1 MKRALIALALVFHTS
16 LGAQTDT
23 LRGRELQPADG
34 IGSLIDTLI
43 GSAGGRGSA
52 SSAAGIQKVIVSDDT
67 EQSITLVV
75 SYAGLDG
82 RRLSGEIIGDRRRSL
97 REFRPVTADLA
108 AGSSQTELTFTF
120 ADGVPEG
127 ATIDAAYVR
136 LTVMREDRP
145 FPEVTRTFRLPKRF
159 RAGIRAENVVV
170 RLVAKPIG
178 TAIGLGPQPS
188 FQPPPVV
195 GPPLAPTRP
204 GRPAGAVV
212 RDHRTGQRV
221 MTAPPPRTE
230 TAPGGG
236 VVVHGTAV
244 KRADA
249 PAAPRDHRGGASG
262 GAVGTRDH
270 RAGANPTV
278 VAKTAPAAQTL
289 PPSKNLQVLSQ
300 FHFGILEAD
309 KRNFNAQG
317 PGSAAIELL
326 ESLAAED
333 IESDLSRVSNI
344 SLRVFPDKNPASGVF
359 YFLPRAYHV
368 KWDPDSGYEFRM
380 LYAAATAEGQA
391 GEVAMASRFDGGI
404 DLGER
409 QFITELVR
417 AYATR
422 NRLTFKDNKV
432 TLRPLPI
439 DGIEVSLVDEL
450 KQYKI
455 PAERTAIAKISDVLS
470 EIEVSWIT
478 DAITKENLQ
487 LLLLDFGLTGE
498 VTFTPSGGEL
508 GPQQVPV
515 RIRFSDPGTFGRFR
529 WRRDEAWQNPT
540 PYPARAKYLHT
551 LVVHPTQHT
560 PIVYSWDLGGVQV
573 PPKGRAEIDASKVP
587 AWVDTH
593 AKRMWIEYATVDECT
608 PCDQEVIA
616 DVTGGVTSVGSSQ
629 IAFHTI
635 TPLADTGAY
644 EVDIEVRSRYFDPR
658 NRDMQTKGP
667 VVLNADN
674 QDMTVGP
681 IYAPSGGASGSGG
694 PLFEYRI
701 DLVLK
706 DGSTYKGTRW
716 VRSDSLRVLVGT
728 SQIEQSLGSLP
739 RPATPAPSGADTPPP
754 APPQPPV

>member
-16 LGAQTDT
+16 LAAQTGT

-34 IGSLIDTLI
+34 VGSLLESLI
-43 GSAGGRGSA
+43 GSATGGGAPSGG
-52 SSAAGIQKVIVSDDT
+52 GIQKVIVSDDT
-67 EQSITLVV
+67 DQAITLTV

-82 RRLSGEIIGDRRRSL
+82 RRLSGEIVGDRRRTL
-97 REFRPVTADLA
+97 REFRPATADLA
-108 AGSSQTELTFTF
+108 AGSSQAELTFTF

-136 LTVMREDRP
+136 LTVARPDRP
-145 FPEVTRTFRLPKRF
+145 FPEATRTFRLPKRF
-159 RAGIRAENVVV
+159 RSGIRAENVVV

-178 TAIGLGPQPS
+178 TAAGLGPQPS
-188 FQPPPVV
+188 FAPPPMV
-195 GPPLAPTRP
+195 GPPVPPTSTPTRP

-212 RDHRTGQRV
+212 RDHRTG
-221 MTAPPPRTE
+221 A
-230 TAPGGG
+230 
-236 VVVHGTAV
+236 AV
-244 KRADA
+244 
-249 PAAPRDHRGGASG
+249 
-262 GAVGTRDH
+262 RDH
-270 RAGANPTV
+270 RAGARVMTAPAPPPPPDSAARPAERVAVRDHRAAVNPAV
-278 VAKTAPAAQTL
+278 AAKTAPAAQQL

-300 FHFGILEAD
+300 FRFGILEED
-309 KRNFNAQG
+309 RRNFNAQG
-317 PGSAAIELL
+317 PGPGAIELL
-326 ESLAAED
+326 EDLAAEED
-333 IESDLSRVSNI
+333 IASDLSRVSNI
-344 SLRVFPDKNPASGVF
+344 SLRVFPDKNPDAGVF

-368 KWDPDSGYEFRM
+368 KWDPDAGYDFRM
-380 LYAAATAEGQA
+380 LYSAAPAEGQA

-404 DLGER
+404 DPGER
-409 QFITELVR
+409 QFISDLVA
-417 AYATR
+417 AYARR
-422 NRLTFKDNKV
+422 NNLKLRDNKV
-432 TLRPLPI
+432 TLRPMPI
-439 DGIEVSLVDEL
+439 DGIDVSLVDEL

-455 PAERTAIAKISDVLS
+455 PADRTAVAKISDVLS

-498 VTFTPSGGEL
+498 VTFTPSGGGL

-529 WRRDEAWQNPT
+529 WRRDEAWRNPT

-551 LVVHPTQHT
+551 LVLHPTQHT
-560 PIVYSWDLGGVQV
+560 PIVYSWDLGGVEV
-573 PPKGRAEIDASKVP
+573 PPRGRAEIDAGKVP
-587 AWVDTH
+587 AWVDGH
-593 AKRMWIEYATVDECT
+593 AKRMWIEYTTVDDCT

-629 IAFHTI
+629 ITFHTI

-644 EVDIEVRSRYFDPR
+644 EVDVEVRSRYFDPR
-658 NRDMQTKGP
+658 SRDMQTKGP

-674 QDMTVGP
+674 QDMTLGP

-694 PLFEYRI
+694 LFEYRV

-706 DGSTYKGTRW
+706 DGSTLRGTRW

-728 SQIEQSLGSLP
+728 SQIEQSVGSLP
-739 RPATPAPSGADTPPP
+739 RPPASAAP
-754 APPQPPV
+754 APPADPAPAAPPADPAPAPPAL